1 MARIR
6 VPVTE
11 AEGVEEAQSL
21 EQVRPLIVD
30 LLVADRRIE
39 QKDIEAVYQFRAKE
53 GGSVEHALIST
64 GLVSDDEIA
73 EVYSR
78 YMRVELVDLEKAERL
93 TTEEAKALLP
103 EKLIRDLRLVP
114 LSLKDGA
121 LELAVVDPSDL
132 GALHQ
137 IQLYCGLTPVFRV
150 APLRQVERVLV
161 EMLGKRNMVSEI
173 VLESAVNEAG
183 LDPDFDDDVL
193 DLDRPIVDTPDTQ
206 VIRMVNHVLRQ
217 AISERASD
225 IHIEPR
231 AHDVAIR
238 FRVDGQLHVRPAPPR
253 SLYLPLLSRLKVI
266 ARMDI
271 AERRLPQDGG
281 FSIKHRGEQTDVRV
295 STIPTIFGQKMVLR
309 ILSKDSMLVNFESL
323 GMSKDQRERFV
334 NSVGIPN
341 GLTFVTGPTGS
352 GKSTTLYA
360 ALSMLNSPDKNIVTI
375 EDPVEYKLEGVNQ
388 VQVHKEIGLT
398 FSDSLRSFLRQ
409 DPDVIMVGEVRDQET
424 AQICLRAAL
433 VGRLVLSTLHTNSA
447 LGAVDRLFDM
457 GLEPFL
463 IASPLRLVEA
473 QRLIRRLCDKC
484 KEPIRPDMRT
494 SETYRLDPGKDI
506 FRARGCDAC
515 NDVGYRGRVGIFEV
529 VEVSRELRSLIQRK
543 ASLQEL
549 REQASREGIMTLFE
563 SGLEKVRSGSTT
575 LEEVVKSTLAG
586 ED

>member
-1 MARIR
+1 M
-6 VPVTE
+6 E
-11 AEGVEEAQSL
+11 AASTL
-21 EQVRPLIVD
+21 EQVRPLIID
-30 LLVADRRIE
+30 LLLADRRIE
-39 QKDIEAVYQFRAKE
+39 QKDIEAVYQFRARE
-53 GGSVEHALIST
+53 GGNVEHALIST
-64 GLVSDDEIA
+64 GLVSDAEIA

-78 YMRVELVDLEKAERL
+78 YMRVELVDLEKVERMSG
-93 TTEEAKALLP
+93 EEVKALLP
-103 EKLIRDLRLVP
+103 EKLIRDMQVVP
-114 LSLKDGA
+114 LAIKEDA

-132 GALHQ
+132 GVLHQ
-137 IQLYCGLTPVFRV
+137 IQLHCGLTPVFRV
-150 APLRQVERVLV
+150 APLRQVERLLV
-161 EMLGKRNMVSEI
+161 EMFGKRNVVREI
-173 VLESAVNEAG
+173 VLETAGTEMG
-183 LDPDFDDDVL
+183 LDADLEDEVL
-193 DLDRPIVDTPDTQ
+193 DLDRPIIDTPDTQ

-217 AISERASD
+217 AISEGASD

-238 FRVDGQLHVRPAPPR
+238 FRVDGQLHARPAPPR

-281 FSIKHRGEQTDVRV
+281 FSMKHRGEQTDVRV

-309 ILSKDSMLVNFESL
+309 ILSKDAMLGNFESL
-323 GMSKDQRERFV
+323 GMNESQRERFIS
-334 NSVGIPN
+334 NIRIPN
-341 GLTFVTGPTGS
+341 GLIFVTGPTGS

-360 ALSMLNSPDKNIVTI
+360 ALTLLNSPDKNIVTI

-388 VQVHKEIGLT
+388 VQVHNQIGLT
-398 FSDSLRSFLRQ
+398 FAGSLRSFLRQ

-433 VGRLVLSTLHTNSA
+433 VGRLVLSMLHTNSA
-447 LGAVDRLFDM
+447 LGAVERLFDM

-463 IASPLRLVEA
+463 IASPLRVVEA
-473 QRLIRRLCDKC
+473 QRLIRRLCDHC
-484 KEPIRPDMRT
+484 KEPVRPDART
-494 SETYRLDPGKDI
+494 AETYGLDPARDI
-506 FRARGCDAC
+506 FVARGCEAC

-529 VEVSRELRSLIQRK
+529 VEVTRELRGLIQSK

-549 REQASREGIMTLFE
+549 RRQASQEGMMTLFE
-563 SGLEKVRSGSTT
+563 SGLEKVREGVTT

>member
-1 MARIR
+1 
-6 VPVTE
+6 
-11 AEGVEEAQSL
+11 
-21 EQVRPLIVD
+21 VRPLIID
-30 LLVADRRIE
+30 LLTADRRIE

-53 GGSVEHALIST
+53 GGGIEHALIST

-78 YMRVELVDLEKAERL
+78 YMRVELVDLEKTERL
-93 TTEEAKALLP
+93 TTEQAKALLP
-103 EKLIRDLRLVP
+103 EKLIRDMQVVP
-114 LSLKDGA
+114 LSVNDGA

-132 GALHQ
+132 SALHQ

-150 APLRQVERVLV
+150 APLRQVDRVLV
-161 EMLGKRNMVSEI
+161 EMLGKRNVVREI
-173 VLESAVNEAG
+173 VLESAGSEPG
-183 LDPDFDDDVL
+183 LDPDFEDDVL
-193 DLDRPIVDTPDTQ
+193 DLDRPIMDTPDTQ

-217 AISERASD
+217 AISEGASD

-238 FRVDGQLHVRPAPPR
+238 FRVDGQLHSRPSPPR

-281 FSIKHRGEQTDVRV
+281 FSIKHRGEPTDVRV

-309 ILSKDSMLVNFESL
+309 ILSKDSMLVDFESL
-323 GMSKDQRERFV
+323 GMNKAQRERFV
-334 NSVGIPN
+334 NSVRIPN

-360 ALSMLNSPDKNIVTI
+360 ALNLLNSPDKNIVTI

-388 VQVHKEIGLT
+388 VQVHNQIGLT
-398 FSDSLRSFLRQ
+398 FAGSLRSFLRQ

-433 VGRLVLSTLHTNSA
+433 VGRLVISTLHTNSA
-447 LGAVDRLFDM
+447 LGAVERLFDM

-473 QRLIRRLCDKC
+473 QRLIRRLCEKC

-494 SETYRLDPGKDI
+494 AETYQLDPDKDI
-506 FRARGCDAC
+506 FRACGCDAC

-529 VEVSRELRSLIQRK
+529 VEVTRELRSLIQRK

-549 REQASREGIMTLFE
+549 REQASSEGMMTLFE
-563 SGLEKVRSGSTT
+563 SGLEKVRLGSTT

-586 ED
+586 